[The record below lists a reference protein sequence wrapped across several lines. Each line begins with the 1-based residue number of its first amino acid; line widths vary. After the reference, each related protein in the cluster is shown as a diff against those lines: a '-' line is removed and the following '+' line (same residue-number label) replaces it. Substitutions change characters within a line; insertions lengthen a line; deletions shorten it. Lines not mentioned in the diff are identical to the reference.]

1 MRKSYHNISITIMY
15 SILITYSI
23 MISILFPAN
32 HDQSNLANFD
42 VEIMMPTC
50 SYNPWNNLE
59 DGCKINCHYQAS
71 ESQRITVT
79 CPPKTKGRYVRIK
92 RRDMLYLVICE
103 VEVYGHLIN
112 NLHESGN

>member
-1 MRKSYHNISITIMY
+1 
-15 SILITYSI
+15 

-42 VEIMMPTC
+42 VEILLPTC
-50 SYNPWNNLE
+50 SYNHWNNLE
-59 DGCKINCHYQAS
+59 DGCQINCHYQAS

-92 RRDMLYLVICE
+92 RRDSLYLVICE
-103 VEVYGHLIN
+103 VEVYGNLIN
-112 NLHESGN
+112 NLHGSGNQMNL